1 MKQYVGL
8 DVSQKE
14 TSVCVVSETG
24 QVIFEGKAKSD
35 PGALTALLRKR
46 APRAERI
53 GFETGA
59 MASWLWHELRRVDL
73 PVVCIDARHAHA
85 ALSVR
90 MNKSD
95 QNDARGLAELVRVGW
110 YREVKVKSEE
120 SQRIRAILVAR
131 SRLVAIRRDIENQ
144 VRSLIKE
151 YGLLF
156 PRAIGQQFRNQ
167 VSELLGEDHQLLGVI
182 APLLS
187 IHEHICEQQSKF
199 DDDVR
204 RLAKSDETTRRLMT
218 VPGVGVVTALTFR
231 HTIDDPSR
239 FQSASTVGAYLGLT
253 PRRNQSGETDTN
265 GKISRWG
272 DGLLRSYLFEA
283 ATVLL
288 YRTKKWSSLKAW
300 GMKLAKRIGMKKAK
314 VAIARKIAV
323 ILHCIWVDG
332 TSFEWGQQR
341 RRDRNFSSVRPDL
354 PGRRCPAGTMVVATS
369 FNRLAAALP
378 HSAGNVEALDPDIIM
393 RRLATSERT
402 MTPAKASTLSC

>member
-14 TSVCVVSETG
+14 TSVCVVNDAG
-24 QVIFEGKAKSD
+24 LKLYEGKAKSE
-35 PGALTALLRKR
+35 PGALAELLRKR
-46 APRAERI
+46 APNAERI

-73 PVVCIDARHAHA
+73 PVVCVDARHAHA

-95 QNDARGLAELVRVGW
+95 QNDAHGLAELVRVGW

-120 SQRIRAILVAR
+120 SQKIRAMLVAR
-131 SRLVAIRRDIENQ
+131 SRLVGIRRDIENQ
-144 VRSLIKE
+144 VRSMIKE

-156 PRAIGQQFRNQ
+156 RRAIGRQFRNQ
-167 VSELLGEDHQLLGVI
+167 VIELLGENHQLRGVI
-182 APLLS
+182 EPLLS
-187 IHEHICEQQSKF
+187 IHEHVCQQQGKF
-199 DDDVR
+199 DDEIR
-204 RLAKSDETTRRLMT
+204 RLARSDETTRRLMT

-239 FQSASTVGAYLGLT
+239 FRSASTVGAYLGLT

-265 GKISRWG
+265 GRISRWG
-272 DGLLRSYLFEA
+272 DRLLRSYLFEA

-288 YRTKKWSSLKAW
+288 HRTKKWSSLKAW

-332 TSFEWGQQR
+332 TSFEWGQ
-341 RRDRNFSSVRPDL
+341 
-354 PGRRCPAGTMVVATS
+354 
-369 FNRLAAALP
+369 
-378 HSAGNVEALDPDIIM
+378 
-393 RRLATSERT
+393 
-402 MTPAKASTLSC
+402 AKAV

>member
-8 DVSQKE
+8 DVSQRE
-14 TSVCVVSETG
+14 TSVCVVNEEG
-24 QVIFEGKAKSD
+24 QCIFESKAKSD
-35 PGALTALLRKR
+35 PGALAELLRKR
-46 APRAERI
+46 APNAQRI

-59 MASWLWHELRRVDL
+59 MSSWLWHELRRVDL

-85 ALSVR
+85 VLSVR

-95 QNDARGLAELVRVGW
+95 QNDARGLAELVRIGW
-110 YREVKVKSEE
+110 YREVRIKSEE

-131 SRLVAIRRDIENQ
+131 SRLVGIRRDIENQ
-144 VRSLIKE
+144 IRSMIKE

-156 PRAIGQQFRNQ
+156 RRAIGVQFRKQ
-167 VSELLGEDHQLLGVI
+167 VTELVGEDHQLRAVI
-182 APLLS
+182 NPLLS
-187 IHEHICEQQSKF
+187 IHDHVCQQQGKF
-199 DDDVR
+199 DDEVR

-218 VPGVGVVTALTFR
+218 VPGVGVMTALTFR

-239 FQSASTVGAYLGLT
+239 FRSASTVGAYLGLT

-272 DGLLRSYLFEA
+272 DRLLRTYLFEA

-332 TSFEWGQQR
+332 TSFEWGQ
-341 RRDRNFSSVRPDL
+341 
-354 PGRRCPAGTMVVATS
+354 
-369 FNRLAAALP
+369 
-378 HSAGNVEALDPDIIM
+378 
-393 RRLATSERT
+393 
-402 MTPAKASTLSC
+402 AKAA

>member
-8 DVSQKE
+8 DVSQRE
-14 TSVCVVSETG
+14 TAVCVVSETG
-24 QVIFEGKAKSD
+24 QLIFEGKAKSD
-35 PGALTALLRKR
+35 PGALANLLRKH
-46 APRAERI
+46 APLAERI

-59 MASWLWHELRRVDL
+59 MASWLWHELRRVEL

-120 SQRIRAILVAR
+120 SQNIRAILVAR
-131 SRLVAIRRDIENQ
+131 SRLVSMRRDIENQ

-151 YGLLF
+151 CGLLF
-156 PRAIGQQFRNQ
+156 PRAIGQQFRKK
-167 VSELLGEDHQLLGVI
+167 VSELLGQDHQLLGMI

-187 IHEHICEQQSKF
+187 IHEHICQQQSKF
-199 DDDVR
+199 DDEVR

-239 FQSASTVGAYLGLT
+239 FRSASTVGAYLGLT
-253 PRRNQSGETDTN
+253 PRRNQSGETDTS

-272 DGLLRSYLFEA
+272 DRLLRTYLFEA

-288 YRTKKWSSLKAW
+288 YRTKKWCSLKAW

-332 TSFEWGQQR
+332 TSFDWG
-341 RRDRNFSSVRPDL
+341 
-354 PGRRCPAGTMVVATS
+354 
-369 FNRLAAALP
+369 
-378 HSAGNVEALDPDIIM
+378 H
-393 RRLATSERT
+393 
-402 MTPAKASTLSC
+402 AKPT

>member
-14 TSVCVVSETG
+14 TSVCVVDEVG
-24 QVIFEGKAKSD
+24 QVLFEGRAKSD
-35 PGALTALLRKR
+35 PGALAALLRKR
-46 APRAERI
+46 APQAERI

-120 SQRIRAILVAR
+120 SQKIRAILVAR
-131 SRLVAIRRDIENQ
+131 SRLVSMRRDIENQ

-156 PRAIGQQFRNQ
+156 PRAIGLQFRNQ
-167 VSELLGEDHQLLGVI
+167 VSELLGTDH
-182 APLLS
+182 PLLS
-187 IHEHICEQQSKF
+187 VISPLLLIHEHICQQQNKF
-199 DDDVR
+199 DEEVR
-204 RLAKSDETTRRLMT
+204 RLAKADETTRRLMT

-239 FQSASTVGAYLGLT
+239 FGSASSVGAYLGLT
-253 PRRNQSGETDTN
+253 PRRNQSGETDIN

-272 DGLLRSYLFEA
+272 DRLLRTYLFEA

-288 YRTKKWSSLKAW
+288 YRTKKWSPLKAW
-300 GMKLAKRIGMKKAK
+300 GMKLAKRIGMRKAK

-323 ILHCIWVDG
+323 VLHCIWVDG
-332 TSFEWGQQR
+332 TSFDWG
-341 RRDRNFSSVRPDL
+341 
-354 PGRRCPAGTMVVATS
+354 VVK
-369 FNRLAAALP
+369 
-378 HSAGNVEALDPDIIM
+378 EA
-393 RRLATSERT
+393 
-402 MTPAKASTLSC
+402 

>member
-14 TSVCVVSETG
+14 TSVCVVDEGG
-24 QVIFEGKAKSD
+24 QVLFERKAKSD
-35 PGALTALLRKR
+35 LGALTALLHKR
-46 APRAERI
+46 APQAERI

-110 YREVKVKSEE
+110 YREVKVKSAE
-120 SQRIRAILVAR
+120 SQKVRAILVAR
-131 SRLVAIRRDIENQ
+131 SRLVSMRRDIENQ

-167 VSELLGEDHQLLGVI
+167 VGELLGDNHPLFSVI
-182 APLLS
+182 SPLLS
-187 IHEHICEQQSKF
+187 IHEHVCQQQNKF
-199 DDDVR
+199 DDEVR
-204 RLAKSDETTRRLMT
+204 RLAKADETTRRLMT
-218 VPGVGVVTALTFR
+218 VPAVGVVTALTFR

-239 FQSASTVGAYLGLT
+239 FRSALTVGAYLGLT
-253 PRRNQSGETDTN
+253 PRRNQSGETDIN
-265 GKISRWG
+265 GRISRWG
-272 DGLLRSYLFEA
+272 DRLLRTYLFEA

-300 GMKLAKRIGMKKAK
+300 GMKLAKRIGMRKAK

-332 TSFEWGQQR
+332 TSFDWGQPQP
-341 RRDRNFSSVRPDL
+341 V
-354 PGRRCPAGTMVVATS
+354 
-369 FNRLAAALP
+369 
-378 HSAGNVEALDPDIIM
+378 
-393 RRLATSERT
+393 
-402 MTPAKASTLSC
+402 

>member
-14 TSVCVVSETG
+14 TSVCVVEDSGRIVYQGT
-24 QVIFEGKAKSD
+24 AKSN
-35 PGALTALLRKR
+35 PGALTELLRKR
-46 APRAERI
+46 APYAERI

-90 MNKSD
+90 MDKSD

-131 SRLVAIRRDIENQ
+131 SRLVGIRRDIENQ
-144 VRSLIKE
+144 VRSMIKE

-156 PRAIGQQFRNQ
+156 RRAIGLQFRKR
-167 VSELLGEDHQLLGVI
+167 VIELLGDDHQLRIVI
-182 APLLS
+182 EPLLA
-187 IHEHICEQQSKF
+187 IHDHVCQQQSKF
-199 DDDVR
+199 DDEVR
-204 RLAKSDETTRRLMT
+204 RLAKADETTRRLMT
-218 VPGVGVVTALTFR
+218 VPGVGVITALTFR

-239 FQSASTVGAYLGLT
+239 FRSASTVGAYLGLT
-253 PRRNQSGETDTN
+253 PRRNQSGETDLN
-265 GKISRWG
+265 GRISRWG
-272 DGLLRSYLFEA
+272 DRLLRTYLFEA

-288 YRTKKWSSLKAW
+288 HRTKKWSSLKEW
-300 GMKLAKRIGMKKAK
+300 GTKLAKRIGMRKAK

-332 TSFEWGQQR
+332 TSFDWGQPQP
-341 RRDRNFSSVRPDL
+341 V
-354 PGRRCPAGTMVVATS
+354 
-369 FNRLAAALP
+369 
-378 HSAGNVEALDPDIIM
+378 
-393 RRLATSERT
+393 
-402 MTPAKASTLSC
+402 

>member
-8 DVSQKE
+8 DVSQRE
-14 TSVCVVSETG
+14 TAVCVVSETG
-24 QVIFEGKAKSD
+24 QLIFEGKAKSD
-35 PGALTALLRKR
+35 PGDLTRLLRKH
-46 APRAERI
+46 APLAERI

-59 MASWLWHELRRVDL
+59 MSSWLWHELRRVVL

-120 SQRIRAILVAR
+120 SQKIRGILVVRA
-131 SRLVAIRRDIENQ
+131 RLVSMRRDIENQ
-144 VRSLIKE
+144 VRSLVKE

-156 PRAIGQQFRNQ
+156 PRAIGQQFRNT
-167 VSELLGEDHQLLGVI
+167 VNDLLGEDHQLLIVV

-187 IHEHICEQQSKF
+187 IHEHICRQQCAF
-199 DDDVR
+199 DDEVR
-204 RLAKSDETTRRLMT
+204 RLARQDETTRRLMT
-218 VPGVGVVTALTFR
+218 VPGVGVITALTFR

-239 FQSASTVGAYLGLT
+239 FRSASLVGAYLGLT
-253 PRRNQSGETDTN
+253 PRRKQSGETDTS

-272 DGLLRSYLFEA
+272 DRLLRTYLFEA

-323 ILHCIWVDG
+323 ILHSIWVDG
-332 TSFEWGQQR
+332 TSFDWG
-341 RRDRNFSSVRPDL
+341 
-354 PGRRCPAGTMVVATS
+354 
-369 FNRLAAALP
+369 
-378 HSAGNVEALDPDIIM
+378 H
-393 RRLATSERT
+393 
-402 MTPAKASTLSC
+402 AKSI

>member
-8 DVSQKE
+8 DVSQRE
-14 TSVCVVSETG
+14 TAICVVGEMG

-35 PGALTALLRKR
+35 PGALTSLLRKH
-46 APRAERI
+46 APHAERI

-120 SQRIRAILVAR
+120 SQKIRAILVAR
-131 SRLVAIRRDIENQ
+131 FRLVTIRRDIENQ

-156 PRAIGQQFRNQ
+156 PRAIGLQFRHQ
-167 VSELLGEDHQLLGVI
+167 VHELLGDDHQLLSVI

-187 IHEHICEQQSKF
+187 IHETVCQQQNKF
-199 DDDVR
+199 DDQVR
-204 RLAKSDETTRRLMT
+204 RLAKQDETTRRLMT

-239 FQSASTVGAYLGLT
+239 FRSAPAVGAYLGLT

-265 GKISRWG
+265 GRISRWG
-272 DGLLRSYLFEA
+272 DRLLRTYLFEA

-288 YRTKKWSSLKAW
+288 YRTKKWSCLKAW
-300 GMKLAKRIGMKKAK
+300 GMKLAKRIGMRKAK
-314 VAIARKIAV
+314 VAIARKMAV

-332 TSFEWGQQR
+332 TSFDWGQ
-341 RRDRNFSSVRPDL
+341 
-354 PGRRCPAGTMVVATS
+354 AK
-369 FNRLAAALP
+369 
-378 HSAGNVEALDPDIIM
+378 EA
-393 RRLATSERT
+393 
-402 MTPAKASTLSC
+402 

>member
-1 MKQYVGL
+1 MQYVGL

-14 TSVCVVSETG
+14 TAVCVISETG
-24 QVIFEGKAKSD
+24 QLIFEGKAKPD
-35 PGALTALLRKR
+35 PGNLTKLLRKH
-46 APRAERI
+46 APLAERI

-59 MASWLWHELRRVDL
+59 MSSWLWHELRRVEL

-120 SQRIRAILVAR
+120 SQKIRALLVAR
-131 SRLVAIRRDIENQ
+131 ARLVSMRRDIENQ
-144 VRSLIKE
+144 VRSLVKE

-156 PRAIGQQFRNQ
+156 PRAISQQFRNT
-167 VSELLGEDHQLLGVI
+167 VNDLLGTDHQLLIVV

-187 IHEHICEQQSKF
+187 IHEHICRQQCEF
-199 DDDVR
+199 DDEIR
-204 RLAKSDETTRRLMT
+204 RLARQDETTRRLMT
-218 VPGVGVVTALTFR
+218 VPGVGVITALTFR

-239 FQSASTVGAYLGLT
+239 FRSASLVGAYLGLT
-253 PRRNQSGETDTN
+253 PRRKQSGETDTS
-265 GKISRWG
+265 GRISRWG
-272 DGLLRSYLFEA
+272 DRLLRTYLFEA

-288 YRTKKWSSLKAW
+288 YRTKKWSSLKVW
-300 GMKLAKRIGMKKAK
+300 GMKLAKRIGIKKAK

-332 TSFEWGQQR
+332 TSFDWGHAK
-341 RRDRNFSSVRPDL
+341 SV
-354 PGRRCPAGTMVVATS
+354 
-369 FNRLAAALP
+369 
-378 HSAGNVEALDPDIIM
+378 
-393 RRLATSERT
+393 
-402 MTPAKASTLSC
+402 

>member
-14 TSVCVVSETG
+14 TSVCVVDEAG
-24 QVIFEGKAKSD
+24 QIVFEGKAKSD
-35 PGALTALLRKR
+35 PNTLTELLRKR
-46 APRAERI
+46 APYAERV

-59 MASWLWHELRRVDL
+59 MSGWLWHELRRVDL

-95 QNDARGLAELVRVGW
+95 QNDARGLAELVRSGW

-120 SQRIRAILVAR
+120 SQKIRAILVAR
-131 SRLVAIRRDIENQ
+131 SRLVSIRMDIENQ
-144 VRSLIKE
+144 VRSLVKE
-151 YGLLF
+151 YGLLL
-156 PRAIGQQFRNQ
+156 PRAIALLFRRKII
-167 VSELLGEDHQLLGVI
+167 ELLGGEHQLSAVI
-182 APLLS
+182 EPLLA
-187 IHEHICEQQSKF
+187 IHEQVCRQQGKL
-199 DDDVR
+199 DNQVR
-204 RLAKSDETTRRLMT
+204 QLAKSDATTLRLMT

-239 FQSASTVGAYLGLT
+239 FRSASTVGAYLGLT
-253 PRRNQSGETDTN
+253 PRRHQSGETDTN

-272 DGLLRSYLFEA
+272 DRLLRTYLFEA

-288 YRTKKWSSLKAW
+288 YRTKKWCSLKAW

-314 VAIARKIAV
+314 VAIARKIAI

-332 TSFEWGQQR
+332 TSFEWGQV
-341 RRDRNFSSVRPDL
+341 S
-354 PGRRCPAGTMVVATS
+354 
-369 FNRLAAALP
+369 AA
-378 HSAGNVEALDPDIIM
+378 
-393 RRLATSERT
+393 
-402 MTPAKASTLSC
+402 

>member
-14 TSVCVVSETG
+14 TAVCVVNETG

-35 PGALTALLRKR
+35 PGALAALLHTH

-85 ALSVR
+85 ALSTR
-90 MNKSD
+90 INKSD

-120 SQRIRAILVAR
+120 SQRIRSILVAR
-131 SRLVAIRRDIENQ
+131 SRLVGIRRDIENQ
-144 VRSLIKE
+144 VRSMIKE

-156 PRAIGQQFRNQ
+156 RRAIGSQFRKH
-167 VSELLGEDHQLLGVI
+167 VTELVGEGHQLRAVI
-182 APLLS
+182 KPLLL
-187 IHEHICEQQSKF
+187 IHEQVCEQQSQF
-199 DDDVR
+199 DDEVR

-218 VPGVGVVTALTFR
+218 VPGVGMVTALTFR

-239 FQSASTVGAYLGLT
+239 FRSASSVGAYLGLT
-253 PRRNQSGETDTN
+253 PRRNQSGETDTT

-288 YRTKKWSSLKAW
+288 HRTKKWSSLKAW

-332 TSFEWGQQR
+332 TSFEWGK
-341 RRDRNFSSVRPDL
+341 
-354 PGRRCPAGTMVVATS
+354 
-369 FNRLAAALP
+369 
-378 HSAGNVEALDPDIIM
+378 
-393 RRLATSERT
+393 
-402 MTPAKASTLSC
+402 AKAGVAVS

>member
-14 TSVCVVSETG
+14 TSVCVVNEVG
-24 QVIFEGKAKSD
+24 QVLFEGTAKSD

-46 APRAERI
+46 APHAQRI

-156 PRAIGQQFRNQ
+156 PRAIGLQFRNQ
-167 VSELLGEDHQLLGVI
+167 VRKLLGEDHLLLGVI

-187 IHEHICEQQSKF
+187 IHEQICKQQSKF
-199 DDDVR
+199 DYEVR
-204 RLAKSDETTRRLMT
+204 QLAKSDETTRRLMT
-218 VPGVGVVTALTFR
+218 VPGVA
-231 HTIDDPSR
+231 IDDPSR
-239 FQSASTVGAYLGLT
+239 FRSASSVGAYLGLT
-253 PRRNQSGETDTN
+253 PRRNQSGETDIN

-272 DGLLRSYLFEA
+272 DRLLRTYLFEA

-300 GMKLAKRIGMKKAK
+300 GMKLAKRIGMNKAK

-323 ILHCIWVDG
+323 ILNCVWVDG
-332 TSFEWGQQR
+332 TSFDWGQ
-341 RRDRNFSSVRPDL
+341 
-354 PGRRCPAGTMVVATS
+354 
-369 FNRLAAALP
+369 
-378 HSAGNVEALDPDIIM
+378 
-393 RRLATSERT
+393 
-402 MTPAKASTLSC
+402 AKTA